1 MRLFSQILLCPSTV
15 GKELLPFTRGGIT
28 PQQLLL
34 LQQTAIQHQQQQ
46 QQQLQHKQQQQHHP
60 HTQLAS
66 SHHLPTQPAA
76 QIQLGTTPQAV
87 QLAQK
92 IQLPASIEQQ
102 LRTAIPLTAQRV
114 ANISSVVRGSR
125 TDEVLALLRQ
135 QSLRMAA
142 TQSAAAK
149 LHQSQAAKDPSLQA
163 APPPQN
169 ITISSAAAA
178 AAAVAAVQQQQQQQQ
193 QAPKPSVVSPAES
206 MKIPEN
212 ISLGQL
218 KVEKLDQSQLQR
230 PPTDKKQ

>member
-1 MRLFSQILLCPSTV
+1 M
-15 GKELLPFTRGGIT
+15 LPFARSGIT
-28 PQQLLL
+28 PQQLLFI
-34 LQQTAIQHQQQQ
+34 QQTALQQQQ
-46 QQQLQHKQQQQHHP
+46 QQQLQHKQQQQQHPP

-66 SHHLPTQPAA
+66 SQHLPSQPTA
-76 QIQLGTTPQAV
+76 QVQLGTAPQAV

-114 ANISSVVRGSR
+114 ANISSVMRGGLSSR

-135 QSLRMAA
+135 QSIRMAA

-149 LHQSQAAKDPSLQA
+149 LHQSQAAKDPQA
-163 APPPQN
+163 APQN
-169 ITISSAAAA
+169 ITLSAA
-178 AAAVAAVQQQQQQQQ
+178 AAAVAAVQHQQ

-206 MKIPEN
+206 MKVPEN

-218 KVEKLDQSQLQR
+218 KVEKVDQSQLQR
-230 PPTDKKQ
+230 PPPPPHPADKKK